1 MTITQQRKHV
11 VSRPSLV
18 ERDLGISNFSIFP
31 ASQVL
36 SGPSALIN
44 GNWNRTLS
52 MNMKS
57 TWQGLKG
64 QKKNG
69 YIENKIKRQS
79 PEKSVYIKI
88 NPNDLNS

>member
-1 MTITQQRKHV
+1 
-11 VSRPSLV
+11 
-18 ERDLGISNFSIFP
+18 
-31 ASQVL
+31 
-36 SGPSALIN
+36 
-44 GNWNRTLS
+44 

-64 QKKNG
+64 QKNG
-69 YIENKIKRQS
+69 YMENKIKRQS